1 MTVWARSAGVTTDA
15 AQAAAQLNYSV
26 TAASGPLSITSLTSN
41 VASPQ
46 VAGTTVTFSAVASGG
61 LAPYQFK
68 WWVLEGST
76 WKVGQDWGTSATFNW
91 RPTTAGDY
99 MVAVWARNKGVK
111 ANASEA
117 LAQVSYKVTGTASTA
132 PLSITSFTSNL
143 ASPQV
148 TGTTITFQAVAT
160 GGEAPYQFKWWV
172 YDGSAWRV
180 AQNWNSSATLAWR
193 PTTAGDYMVAVWV
206 RNNNVTIDASQVMAQ
221 AFYTITGAATQ
232 APLAMTSLTSNVAS
246 PTRLG
251 TSVTF
256 SAAASGGVAPYQF
269 KWWVFDGSAWK
280 VGQDWSPSATFNWRP
295 TAAGDYMVAVWARNN
310 GVNSNASQA
319 MAQVFYTVTGTGRD
333 RAHHY
338 RSAVSRATWQAHRR
352 PGAR

>member
-1 MTVWARSAGVTTDA
+1 M
-15 AQAAAQLNYSV
+15 
-26 TAASGPLSITSLTSN
+26 
-41 VASPQ
+41 
-46 VAGTTVTFSAVASGG
+46 TFSAVASGG

-76 WKVGQDWGTSATFNW
+76 WKVGQDWGTSATFSW

-206 RNNNVTIDASQVMAQ
+206 RNNNVTINASQVMAQ
-221 AFYTITGAATQ
+221 AFYTITGA
-232 APLAMTSLTSNVAS
+232 SNAS
-246 PTRLG
+246 
-251 TSVTF
+251 
-256 SAAASGGVAPYQF
+256 
-269 KWWVFDGSAWK
+269 
-280 VGQDWSPSATFNWRP
+280 
-295 TAAGDYMVAVWARNN
+295 AAGDDRPDQQRCKSHDARDV
-310 GVNSNASQA
+310 GHVFGCGIGRCSTIPIQVVGIRRFRMEGRAGLEPERHIQLATDKRQGTTWSQSGR
-319 MAQVFYTVTGTGRD
+319 GTTESTRMP
-333 RAHHY
+333 A
-338 RSAVSRATWQAHRR
+338 RR
-352 PGAR
+352 WRRCSIR